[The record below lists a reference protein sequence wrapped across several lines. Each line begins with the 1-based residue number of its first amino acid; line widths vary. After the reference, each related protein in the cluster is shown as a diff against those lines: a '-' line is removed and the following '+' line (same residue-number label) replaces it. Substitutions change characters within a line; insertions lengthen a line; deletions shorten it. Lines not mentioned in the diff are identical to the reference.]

1 MVYARPNL
9 AAGMHWL
16 RPEFTRGLTRARA
29 LVEQYVEEQTSAV
42 ALREAV
48 TAVEEISSS
57 ARIVQCAGVSI
68 AAAGI
73 AEALDA
79 LAREEVEDVPA
90 LATAVVSALMQLD
103 DYADAVV
110 GGLPDHV
117 LVLHSALNDLRVAR
131 GLPLISESE
140 LFARQLSQSGLETAF
155 GGPEAGAPS
164 AQAIARKYESVYQ
177 QALAQWLRGESRESI
192 ARVGK
197 LAEAFARGTGD
208 AAMHLL
214 WRCMAAVAECALAG
228 AIDATLDLRRL
239 LGRSVPALR
248 ALAAGQAFA
257 DAETLAGALLWH
269 LGRAQTAGARTRRLS
284 DELGLA
290 RHFPDEEVLARMRAR
305 LRGTNSALIAQ
316 LSQELRS
323 DLGKVKDHIDLRVRA
338 GAGDMEEAH
347 QLLDQ
352 MAHTLSMLGLPAL
365 ARVARN
371 QMSLL
376 STLLSEE
383 ADATHEGWIDI
394 ASALLRIDIS
404 LDEALYRQLSSTV
417 GGDDSQPLG
426 EEIPNAA
433 DLQGG
438 EQALV
443 RESQVNVSR
452 VKTAVDGW
460 LRSGSTEGL
469 FEGPAQL
476 QEVSS
481 ALDVISHQRFAGLVA
496 SLAELSAEHGLQAIC
511 DEPARAERFA
521 DAIAV
526 VDFYLESLLQR
537 NTPGAHLIETLS
549 GLLDGLAPPTV
560 DEARDKEASAPAA
573 EPPVAEIEAEAPA
586 EDEVDPDIRE
596 VFLEEAAE
604 VQEAIEAAFARW
616 QRDPD
621 DTDAMLEV
629 RRGFHT
635 LKGSGRMVGASAL
648 GEFAWATES
657 LLNAC
662 RDGGL
667 ALTPAIVGFTGEAV
681 AFVPDMVR
689 AFADSG
695 DIADAHR
702 LAELSERA
710 ERLRQGGATDAEREE
725 LLATFHEDAASQLG
739 LAARW
744 LQQAVGKKAEDD
756 LLRAF
761 HTLRG
766 SSAAVGFEGF
776 SAVTGDI
783 EHYLNAL
790 RRGERRVDDE
800 AAEALVAIVSAL
812 RERVNTRTA
821 EPASEQLE
829 KWRETLRAL
838 NEALPE
844 AERDDAES
852 HAISDA
858 FAMEA
863 LDWLKAVE
871 EQLLA
876 WRDDPSGQHYAPAMR
891 DPLRNLAGTAAN
903 SGCTALAEPAGA
915 YVERLEVAMAAG
927 RSPSHAALEAAQE
940 HLEALFQQLDAF
952 REGSTAED
960 PAALAARI
968 ATLDW
973 QAAEAAGSDAPP
985 PAEPTGPV
993 GVPESVDAAATPLPE
1008 SRPGPVEAPD
1018 YDSDADAAELRE
1030 LFVGE
1035 AGELLEAIDSDLDR
1049 LERGAQRGEALR
1061 ELARSLHTLK
1071 GSARMAGFDD
1081 MGEVAHRC
1089 ETLASRI
1096 EEGAATADTLT
1107 LSRLHNA
1114 ADGLYRAVE
1123 QLRAG
1128 ATPDVSGLL
1137 ADSEELAGQT
1147 GAGETSALPRS
1158 SEPRADSEAAVSD
1171 DAAPE
1176 THRIDAEGGLDELAS
1191 ELRYHPA
1198 MEGQGLPAENEA
1210 EEDAATGDATD
1221 VPVWQPPVDQTESS
1235 LPWGEPEAEAA
1246 AGATLP
1252 PAPPEAPATGE
1263 PDAEP
1268 LATDGDLLDG
1278 FNEEAGELLETIHS
1292 TLERWQRDSEHGV
1305 PVDEAGSVIDL
1316 RRALHTL
1323 KGSARLVDAVSMAA
1337 VAHEMESLVEDL
1349 VTGQMEPDSATF
1361 MQLQTR
1367 LEQLQYLHD
1376 GGSAPGGGDS
1386 RGQPAESDDSAYFDN
1401 SYIDELTA
1409 ATPEPAQPAE
1419 EAVTEAAEE
1428 ARVEAE
1434 APVEPASPPRPAG
1447 TEIQWDP
1454 RVLWK
1459 PQSENESLLGLKR
1472 EFARVPVP
1480 DLESL
1485 LNQAGEISVLR
1496 ARLDEQNAG
1505 IGGQLEELGET
1516 VNRLRDQLRQLNAE
1530 TEAQIEARGLAP
1542 EGGEAKPDRYA
1553 GDFDPLEMDRYSR
1566 MQELSRALAE
1576 TVGDINVLQD
1586 AMRAGSGESE
1596 ALLLQQQ
1603 RINSDLQQGLMGT
1616 LMVPF
1621 ARQTQRL
1628 QRVLRQTAQET
1639 GKQVSS
1645 RFAGETIEVDRNVLE
1660 RMTAPLEHAL
1670 RNAVIHGIEDAA
1682 TRRARGK
1689 SEAGSIAVSL
1699 ERDGQQLRLT
1709 VADDGGGLDFEAIRR
1724 GAIERGLM
1732 HEQADLSQ
1740 AQLALFILEPGF
1752 STARELTQSA
1762 GRGVGMDVLAA
1773 EVRQLGGSLEI
1784 DSKPGEGTCFVIHL
1798 PITLGLT
1805 QALMFTAGEERFAVP
1820 LTAIEGIARVPRAQA
1835 MPSDGSEGRLQYG
1848 DREYRIAFAAD
1859 YLGLPRAPATDAR
1872 ALPAIL
1878 LRLPEGVDEGAREL
1892 ALVVDQVIGNREVV
1906 SKTIGPV
1913 LAAVPGMTG
1922 ATILP
1927 DGRIVLML
1935 DLPSLIQ
1942 DRIRRQR
1949 IREAPERPVSTRA
1962 QKPSVMVVDDSITM
1976 RRVAERLLERNGY
1989 EVVLARDGVDAMGQL
2004 ATVRP
2009 DVVLLDIEMPRA
2021 DGFEV
2026 ASYMRN
2032 TTHLEATPIIMI
2044 TSRSGDKHRE
2054 RAAELGVQRYLIKPY
2069 QENELL
2075 AEINSVRAE
2084 AAA

>member
-1 MVYARPNL
+1 
-9 AAGMHWL
+9 MHWL

-57 ARIVQCAGVSI
+57 ARIVQCAGVAI
-68 AAAGI
+68 AAAEI

-90 LATAVVSALMQLD
+90 LATAAVSALMQLD

-117 LVLHSALNDLRVAR
+117 LVLHPALNDLRVAQ
-131 GLPLISESE
+131 GLPLLSESE
-140 LFARQLSQSGLETAF
+140 LFARQLSQSGLDRDYA
-155 GGPEAGAPS
+155 GPEAGAPS
-164 AQAIARKYESVYQ
+164 AQAIARKYESTFQ
-177 QALAQWLRGESRESI
+177 QALAQWLRGEARESI
-192 ARVGK
+192 ARIGK
-197 LAEAFARGTGD
+197 LSEAFARGADDG
-208 AAMHLL
+208 AMHLL
-214 WRCMAAVAECALAG
+214 WRCMAATAECALAG
-228 AIDATLDLRRL
+228 GIDASLDLRRL
-239 LGRSVPALR
+239 LGRSVPAVR
-248 ALAAGQAFA
+248 ALAAGQPFA
-257 DAETLAGALLWH
+257 EAESLAGALLWH
-269 LGRAQTAGARTRRLS
+269 LGRAQSAGARTRRLR
-284 DELGLA
+284 DELALE
-290 RHFPDEEVLARMRAR
+290 RHLPDENVLARMRAR

-338 GAGDMEEAH
+338 GAGDMDEAR

-376 STLLSEE
+376 STLLSEA

-417 GGDDSQPLG
+417 AGDDSQPLG

-443 RESQVNVSR
+443 RESQVNISR

-476 QEVSS
+476 QQVSS
-481 ALDVISHQRFAGLVA
+481 ALDVISHRRFAGLVA
-496 SLAELSAEHGLQAIC
+496 SLAELASEHGLQGIC
-511 DEPARAERFA
+511 EDPARAERFA

-549 GLLDGLAPPTV
+549 GLLDGLAPATIAEEEG
-560 DEARDKEASAPAA
+560 EAPREAVAAHAAPEPQPEA
-573 EPPVAEIEAEAPA
+573 EPDPA
-586 EDEVDPDIRE
+586 SEEEVDPDIRA
-596 VFLEEAAE
+596 VFLEEADE
-604 VQEAIEAAFARW
+604 VQAAIEVAYARW
-616 QRDPD
+616 QRDPED
-621 DTDAMLEV
+621 AEAMLEV

-648 GEFAWATES
+648 GEFAWACES

-667 ALTPAIVGFTGEAV
+667 AVTPAIVSFTGEAV

-689 AFADSG
+689 AFAERG
-695 DIADAHR
+695 EIADPRR
-702 LAELSERA
+702 LSELSERA
-710 ERLRQGGATDAEREE
+710 ERLRQGGATDAERDE
-725 LLATFHEDAASQLG
+725 LLATFYEDAAAQLG

-744 LQQAVGKKAEDD
+744 LQQQAVGKQVEDSV
-756 LLRAF
+756 LRAF

-776 SAVTGDI
+776 SAVTGDA

-790 RRGERRVDDE
+790 RRAERRVE
-800 AAEALVAIVSAL
+800 ADTAETLAGIVSAL
-812 RERVNTRTA
+812 RERVNARDA
-821 EPASEQLE
+821 EPEAAQLAQ
-829 KWRETLRAL
+829 WRETLGGL
-838 NEALPE
+838 HEALPE
-844 AERDDAES
+844 SERDDAES

-863 LDWLKAVE
+863 LDWLKAVD

-876 WRDDPSGQHYAPAMR
+876 WRDDPAARHYAPAMR
-891 DPLRNLAGTAAN
+891 DQLRNLAGTAAN
-903 SGCTALAEPAGA
+903 SGCAALAEPARA
-915 YVERLEVAMAAG
+915 FVERLEVAVAEG
-927 RSPSHAALEAAQE
+927 RAPSPAALEAAQA

-952 REGSTAED
+952 REGSAAED

-973 QAAEAAGSDAPP
+973 QASGLAPP
-985 PAEPTGPV
+985 PA
-993 GVPESVDAAATPLPE
+993 LPE
-1008 SRPGPVEAPD
+1008 DASAPPDVAMAGPAPAEASNAD
-1018 YDSDADAAELRE
+1018 ATYDSDADAAELRE
-1030 LFVGE
+1030 LFIGE
-1035 AGELLEAIDSDLDR
+1035 ASELLEAIDSALDR
-1049 LERGAQRGEALR
+1049 LERGAQPGEALR
-1061 ELARSLHTLK
+1061 ELARALHTFK
-1071 GSARMAGFDD
+1071 GSARMAGFDE

-1089 ETLASRI
+1089 ETLAARI
-1096 EEGAATADTLT
+1096 EEGAASADTLS

-1128 ATPDVSGLL
+1128 GTPDVSGLL
-1137 ADSEELAGQT
+1137 ADSEELVGEAAPAASPASSGLE
-1147 GAGETSALPRS
+1147 GAGAPAGEPPEPSAGT
-1158 SEPRADSEAAVSD
+1158 A
-1171 DAAPE
+1171 
-1176 THRIDAEGGLDELAS
+1176 HRLDAEGGLDELAD
-1191 ELRYHPA
+1191 ELPHHPA
-1198 MEGQGLPAENEA
+1198 MEGQALPVEEEPEA
-1210 EEDAATGDATD
+1210 DAALDEPLE
-1221 VPVWQPPVDQTESS
+1221 VPVWHPSAEQGESS
-1235 LPWGEPEAEAA
+1235 LPWSDSEEEAA
-1246 AGATLP
+1246 AGPARVSEALP
-1252 PAPPEAPATGE
+1252 ETSVPKTPAVGE
-1263 PDAEP
+1263 EPSSDDAE
-1268 LATDGDLLDG
+1268 LRAD
-1278 FNEEAGELLETIHS
+1278 FSQEAAKLLETIQS
-1292 TLERWQRDSEHGV
+1292 ALERWTQDAERGV

-1323 KGSARLVDAVSMAA
+1323 KGSVRMADAVSVAA
-1337 VAHEMESLVEDL
+1337 VAHEMESMVDDL
-1349 VTGQMEPDSATF
+1349 LAGQMEPDSATF

-1367 LEQLQYLHD
+1367 LEQLQYLQ
-1376 GGSAPGGGDS
+1376 DS
-1386 RGQPAESDDSAYFDN
+1386 GVRPSPEEGAVTWASSQGDDSAYFDDR
-1401 SYIDELTA
+1401 YIDELTA
-1409 ATPEPAQPAE
+1409 AAPEPPAE
-1419 EAVTEAAEE
+1419 EAAAGR
-1428 ARVEAE
+1428 AV
-1434 APVEPASPPRPAG
+1434 G
-1447 TEIQWDP
+1447 TDSQWDP

-1459 PQSENESLLGLKR
+1459 PPTEDESLLGLKR
-1472 EFARVPVP
+1472 ELARVPVP

-1505 IGGQLEELGET
+1505 ISGQLDELSET

-1542 EGGEAKPDRYA
+1542 GGEAQPDRYA

-1586 AMRAGSGESE
+1586 AMRTGSSESE

-1628 QRVLRQTAQET
+1628 QRVVRQTAQEM
-1639 GKQVSS
+1639 GKQVSA
-1645 RFAGETIEVDRNVLE
+1645 RFEGETIEVDRNVLE

-1670 RNAVIHGIEDAA
+1670 RNAVIHGIEDTA
-1682 TRRARGK
+1682 TRRSRGK
-1689 SEAGSIAVSL
+1689 AEAGAVAVSL
-1699 ERDGQQLRLT
+1699 GRDGRQLRLT

-1732 HEQADLSQ
+1732 HEQAELSQ

-1784 DSKPGEGTCFVIHL
+1784 DSKAGEGTRFIIHL

-1805 QALMFTAGEERFAVP
+1805 QALMFVAGEERFAVP
-1820 LTAIEGIARVPRAQA
+1820 LTAIEGVARVPRAQA
-1835 MPSDGSEGRLQYG
+1835 MPADGSQGRLQYG
-1848 DREYRIAFAAD
+1848 DREYRVAFAAD

-1927 DGRIVLML
+1927 DGRIVLLL

-1949 IREAPERPVSTRA
+1949 IREAPEPIASTRP
-1962 QKPSVMVVDDSITM
+1962 QKPSIMVVDDSITM

-1989 EVVLARDGVDAMGQL
+1989 EVQLARDGVDAMGQL
-2004 ATVRP
+2004 ATLRP

-2032 TTHLEATPIIMI
+2032 STHLEATPIIMI

-2069 QENELL
+2069 QEKELL
-2075 AEINSVRAE
+2075 AEINAVRAE

>member
-29 LVEQYVEEQTSAV
+29 LVEQYVEEQISAV

-48 TAVEEISSS
+48 TTVEEISSS
-57 ARIVQCAGVSI
+57 ARVVQCAGVSI
-68 AAAGI
+68 AAGEI

-90 LATAVVSALMQLD
+90 LATAVMSALMQLD

-117 LVLHSALNDLRVAR
+117 LVLHPALNDLRVAQ
-131 GLPLISESE
+131 GLPLLSESE
-140 LFARQLSQSGLETAF
+140 LFARQLSQSGLETEYR
-155 GGPEAGAPS
+155 GPEAGAPS
-164 AQAIARKYESVYQ
+164 AQQIARKYESVYQ
-177 QALAQWLRGESRESI
+177 QALAQWLRGETRESI

-197 LAEAFARGTGD
+197 LSEAFARGADDG
-208 AAMHLL
+208 AMHLL
-214 WRCMAAVAECALAG
+214 WRCMAATAECALAG
-228 AIDATLDLRRL
+228 GIDASLDLRRL
-239 LGRSVPALR
+239 LGRSLPAVR
-248 ALAAGQAFA
+248 ALAAGESFA
-257 DAETLAGALLWH
+257 EAEALAGALLWH
-269 LGRAQTAGARTRRLS
+269 LGRAQTVGSRTRRLR
-284 DELGLA
+284 DELALE
-290 RHFPDEEVLARMRAR
+290 RQLPDENVLARMRAR

-338 GAGDMEEAH
+338 GAGDMDEAH

-376 STLLSEE
+376 STLLSEA

-417 GGDDSQPLG
+417 AGDDSQPLG

-443 RESQVNVSR
+443 RESQVNISR

-481 ALDVISHQRFAGLVA
+481 ALDVISHRRFAGLVA
-496 SLAELSAEHGLQAIC
+496 SLAETSSEHGLQAIC
-511 DEPARAERFA
+511 DDPARAERFA

-537 NTPGAHLIETLS
+537 NTPGAHLVETLS
-549 GLLDGLAPPTV
+549 GLLDGLVPPAVAEEEEKAGAPTQV
-560 DEARDKEASAPAA
+560 A
-573 EPPVAEIEAEAPA
+573 EPPVSEVEAPA
-586 EDEVDPDIRE
+586 DDEVDPDIRA

-621 DTDAMLEV
+621 DTEAMLEV

-648 GEFAWATES
+648 GEFAWACES

-662 RDGGL
+662 RDGGM
-667 ALTPAIVGFTGEAV
+667 AVTPAIVGFTGDAV

-689 AFADSG
+689 AFAESG
-695 DIADAHR
+695 DIADAQR

-725 LLATFHEDAASQLG
+725 LLATFYEDAASQLG

-744 LQQAVGKKAEDD
+744 LRQAAGKKVEDD
-756 LLRAF
+756 VLRAF

-783 EHYLNAL
+783 EHYLNTL
-790 RRGERRVDDE
+790 RRGDRRLEGE
-800 AAEALVAIVSAL
+800 AGEALAAIVSAL
-812 RERVNTRTA
+812 RERVDARSA
-821 EPASEQLE
+821 EPEAEQLAQ
-829 KWRETLRAL
+829 WRETLRELHAV
-838 NEALPE
+838 LPE
-844 AERDDAES
+844 DERDDAES

-863 LDWLKAVE
+863 LDWLTAVE

-876 WRDDPSGQHYAPAMR
+876 WRDDPAGQHYAPAMR
-891 DPLRNLAGTAAN
+891 DQLRNLAGTAAN
-903 SGCTALAEPAGA
+903 SGCTALAGPAGA
-915 YVERLEVAMAAG
+915 YVERLETAIAAG
-927 RSPSHAALEAAQE
+927 EVPSPAAFEAAQA
-940 HLEALFQQLDAF
+940 HLESLFQQLDAF
-952 REGSTAED
+952 REGSATED
-960 PAALAARI
+960 SAALAAHI

-973 QAAEAAGSDAPP
+973 QAAEAAETETLGATEATVPP
-985 PAEPTGPV
+985 DITRPDE
-993 GVPESVDAAATPLPE
+993 AAASQVPAPE
-1008 SRPGPVEAPD
+1008 AVPAPVEEAT

-1061 ELARSLHTLK
+1061 ELARSLHTFK
-1071 GSARMAGFDD
+1071 GSARMAGFED

-1096 EEGAATADTLT
+1096 EEGSASADTVT

-1128 ATPDVSGLL
+1128 GTPDVSALL
-1137 ADSEELAGQT
+1137 ADSEELVGQT
-1147 GAGETSALPRS
+1147 APVEPPAPVDAGGADLP
-1158 SEPRADSEAAVSD
+1158 
-1171 DAAPE
+1171 APE
-1176 THRIDAEGGLDELAS
+1176 SAEPTWAPHVIDAEGGLDELAD
-1191 ELRYHPA
+1191 ELPQHPV
-1198 MEGQGLPAENEA
+1198 MDGQDLPAEDDP
-1210 EEDAATGDATD
+1210 EEDAAGDDTAD
-1221 VPVWQPPVDQTESS
+1221 VPVWHPSAEEAESS
-1235 LPWGEPEAEAA
+1235 LPWGKPEEEAA
-1246 AGATLP
+1246 ADPAVSAEVPPG
-1252 PAPPEAPATGE
+1252 PAP
-1263 PDAEP
+1263 EP
-1268 LATDGDLLDG
+1268 LASEPLSEDTELLAG
-1278 FNEEAGELLETIHS
+1278 FGEEAGELLETVQS
-1292 TLERWQRDSEHGV
+1292 TLERWQQDSEQGV

-1323 KGSARLVDAVSMAA
+1323 KGSARMVDAVSMAA

-1367 LEQLQYLHD
+1367 LEQLQYLHH
-1376 GGSAPGGGDS
+1376 GGAAPGGGES
-1386 RGQPAESDDSAYFDN
+1386 TGQQAESDDSAYFDN

-1409 ATPEPAQPAE
+1409 AASEPAAAQAAAE
-1419 EAVTEAAEE
+1419 ASAEAA
-1428 ARVEAE
+1428 
-1434 APVEPASPPRPAG
+1434 VEPAAERAPPRPAG
-1447 TEIQWDP
+1447 TETQWDP

-1459 PQSENESLLGLKR
+1459 PPAEDDSVLGLRR

-1505 IGGQLEELGET
+1505 MGGQLEELGET

-1542 EGGEAKPDRYA
+1542 DGGEAQPDRYA

-1586 AMRAGSGESE
+1586 AMRAGSSESE

-1628 QRVLRQTAQET
+1628 QRVVRQTAQET
-1639 GKQVSS
+1639 GKRVEA
-1645 RFAGETIEVDRNVLE
+1645 RFVGEVIEVDRNVLE

-1670 RNAVIHGIEDAA
+1670 RNAVIHGIEDAD
-1682 TRRARGK
+1682 TRSARGK
-1689 SEAGSIAVSL
+1689 AEAGSIAVSL

-1709 VADDGGGLDFEAIRR
+1709 VADDGGGLDFDAIRR
-1724 GAIERGLM
+1724 GAVERGLM
-1732 HEQADLSQ
+1732 HEQAELSQ

-1784 DSKPGEGTCFVIHL
+1784 DSKPGEGTRFVIHL

-1835 MPSDGSEGRLQYG
+1835 TPADGSEGRLQYG
-1848 DREYRIAFAAD
+1848 DRDYRIAFAAD

-1878 LRLPEGVDEGAREL
+1878 LRLPEGVDEGSREL
-1892 ALVVDQVIGNREVV
+1892 ALVVDQVVGNREVV

-1927 DGRIVLML
+1927 DGRIVLLL

-1949 IREAPERPVSTRA
+1949 IREAPERTVSTRA

-1989 EVVLARDGVDAMGQL
+1989 EVQLARDGVDAMGQL
-2004 ATVRP
+2004 ATAQP